1 MLRYSFLFVALF
13 LSTMIFAHAQEG
25 EVSGIVIDGNSG
37 EPLPFV
43 NILVKEQT
51 TGVSTDLDGKF
62 SLTLPAGHY
71 TLDFSYIGFRT
82 ITKEIDVQAK
92 QLIQLGA
99 VKLSEEGDVLEEVVV
114 SARQTQN
121 TETALSTLKRKS
133 ISVMDGI
140 SAQTFAR
147 TGDSNAADA
156 IKRVTGVSIQDGKNV
171 YVRGLGDRYTKTIF
185 NGMEIPGLDPD
196 KNAVQIDIFPTNI
209 IDNILVFKTFSPD
222 LPGDFS
228 GGVVNI
234 VPKDFPERKSIKV
247 SLSGGF
253 NPNSNL
259 ISNFNSYKGGKLDRL
274 GQDDGTRALP
284 FDGDVEIP
292 DESLDDR
299 SLFELTHSMS
309 NELAAKPI
317 KSPLNGGFSFSV
329 GNRHKLDKI
338 TVGYIAALNY
348 KRDFRHYDDVSYG
361 AYVAEE
367 TDNYAMSLDKNI
379 TGSKSSINTLTSAL
393 VGGAIKTASNKVGFT
408 LLSII
413 NGEDRAAKLKSI
425 DYADNPSTILRDVL
439 YFSERRVT
447 TLDLH
452 GRHLISDGKWEA
464 KWKLSPSLVS
474 LDEPD
479 VRSTGFE
486 LTADGN
492 YYLHPAVGA
501 DVRRSFRHLEERM
514 LNSKLDIKY
523 NFSQW
528 NGRKAS
534 IKVGAA
540 ALAKKRDYSILTYLV
555 RVKNQGEF
563 DYQGNPDNILKTENL
578 WTPDQT
584 KGAYLKGNFEPANSF
599 NAVQTVFAGYAMT
612 ELPVSQ
618 QVKLVMGARTE
629 LSNIFYTGQNNLGTK
644 KLDNE
649 KIMDDFS
656 VLPSTNIIYSPL
668 DKMNIRCSYNRTLA
682 RPTFKEKSLAQIQD
696 PITGRNFIGNPDLKV
711 SKIDNI
717 DLRWENYFDDGQLL
731 SISAF
736 YKHFID
742 PIEMESY
749 SETSPD
755 SYTPRNHDQATA
767 LGVELEMKKNLG
779 FVPVLQNF
787 NWTVNASWIQSSI
800 QRTNQVGI
808 YESDTRSMVGQ
819 SPYLINSGLAYSSDN
834 QRLEANVSY
843 NVQGPQL
850 TVVGVGVNPDVYEQ
864 PFHALDAKVI
874 YRFGSA
880 KSYKLGFSASN
891 LLDNE
896 KKTIYDGGVKN
907 TGTYIWSKYKPGR
920 SFGLSFSAAF

>member
-13 LSTMIFAHAQEG
+13 LSTMIFAHTQEG

-43 NILVKEQT
+43 NILVKEKT

-62 SLTLPAGHY
+62 LLTLPAGHY

-92 QLIQLGA
+92 QLIQLGS
-99 VKLSEEGDVLEEVVV
+99 VKLIEEGDVLEEVVV
-114 SARQTQN
+114 SARQAQN

-156 IKRVTGVSIQDGKNV
+156 VKRVTGVSIQDGKNV

-196 KNAVQIDIFPTNI
+196 KNSVQIDIFPTNI

-228 GGVVNI
+228 GGVVDI

-259 ISNFNSYKGGKLDRL
+259 INHFNSYGGGKLDRL
-274 GQDDGTRALP
+274 GMDDGTRALP
-284 FDGDVEIP
+284 FDGGAEIP
-292 DESLDDR
+292 DESLDDPA
-299 SLFELTHSMS
+299 LFRLTHSMS

-317 KSPLNGGFSFSV
+317 KSQLNGGFSISA
-329 GNRHKLDKI
+329 GNQHKLDKI
-338 TVGYIAALNY
+338 TVGYIASLNY
-348 KRDFRHYDDVSYG
+348 KRNFSHYDDVSYG

-367 TDNYAMSLDKNI
+367 TDNYTMSLDSDIK
-379 TGSKSSINTLTSAL
+379 GSRSSVNTLTSVL
-393 VGGAIKTASNKVGFT
+393 VGGAVKTATNKVGFT

-413 NGEDRAAKLKSI
+413 NGEDRAAKLKSV

-452 GRHLISDGKWEA
+452 GRHLMKEGKWEA

-486 LTADGN
+486 LAADGN

-501 DVRRSFRHLEERM
+501 DVRRSFRHLEEKM

-523 NFSQW
+523 KFSQW
-528 NGRKAS
+528 NGQKAS
-534 IKVGAA
+534 VKLGAA
-540 ALAKKRDYSILTYLV
+540 ALAKERDYSILTYLV

-563 DYQGNPDNILKTENL
+563 DYQGNPDNILKAENL
-578 WTPDQT
+578 WTPDRP
-584 KGAYLKGNFEPANSF
+584 KGAYIKGNFEPANTF
-599 NAVQTVFAGYAMT
+599 NAMQTVFAGYAMT
-612 ELPVSQ
+612 ELPVNQ
-618 QVKLVMGARTE
+618 QVKLVLGARAE

-649 KIMDDFS
+649 KIMEDFS

-711 SKIDNI
+711 SKIDNV
-717 DLRWENYFDDGQLL
+717 DLRWENYFEAGQLI

-736 YKHFID
+736 YKHFSD

-767 LGVELEMKKNLG
+767 LGLELEMKKSLG
-779 FVPVLQNF
+779 FISSLRNI
-787 NWTVNASWIQSSI
+787 NWAVNASWIKSSI
-800 QRTNQVGI
+800 KRTSQVKI
-808 YESDTRSMVGQ
+808 YNSDTRTMVGQ
-819 SPYLINSGLAYSSDN
+819 SPYLINSSLAYRADN
-834 QRLEANVSY
+834 QRLEANISY

-850 TVVGVGVNPDVYEQ
+850 TVVGIGVNPDVYEQ
-864 PFHALDAKVI
+864 PFHALDAKVTF
-874 YRFGSA
+874 RLGRS
-880 KSYKLGFSASN
+880 KSYQLGLSASN

-896 KKTIYDGGVKN
+896 KKTVYDGGAKN